1 MFHSTPGRRFAA
13 LLLAASALSG
23 LPAAARAADTLADA
37 LRIIQGKQF
46 VDLTHAF
53 SPTTPVW
60 GGFGQAT
67 MSAASDPQTHQPYTI
82 EKDGFR
88 TTFYSMVG
96 QYGTHVDPPAHF
108 RADGMSMDQIPLQQM
123 ILPLVVFDMTPLVA
137 KDPNHA
143 LSVDDVK
150 AWEKAHGP
158 VPAGAFAA
166 LRTDMYK
173 DFETQPDR
181 FKRSPFPGWS
191 LAAIRYLFEQRK
203 IIAVGHEALDTDTT
217 DGFDSEAWLLKN
229 NHFQI
234 EVMANLDKVPATGA
248 VIVVTWPK
256 VKNGFGFPARAFAIL
271 P

>member
-1 MFHSTPGRRFAA
+1 MKTFLLAMA
-13 LLLAASALSG
+13 LAAASA
-23 LPAAARAADTLADA
+23 RAGDLAEA
-37 LRIIQGKQF
+37 LKTIQGKQM
-46 VDLTHAF
+46 VDLTHSF

-67 MSAASDPQTHQPYTI
+67 MSAACDPKTHEPYTI
-82 EKDGFR
+82 AKDGFR

-108 RADGMSMDQIPLQQM
+108 RGDGLTMDEIPLEDM
-123 ILPLVVFDMTPLVA
+123 ILPLVVFDVTPLLA

-150 AWEKAHGP
+150 AWEAVHGR

-166 LRTDMYK
+166 LRTDMSK
-173 DFETQPDR
+173 DWESNPAR
-181 FKRSPFPGWS
+181 FKRSPFPAWS
-191 LAAIRYLFEQRK
+191 LAAIRFLFEERK
-203 IIAVGHEALDTDTT
+203 VTAIGHESLDTDTT
-217 DGFDSEAWLLKN
+217 DAMESETWILKQ

-234 EVMANLDKVPATGA
+234 EAMANLDKVPPTGA

-256 VKNGFGFPARAFAIL
+256 VEKGFGFPARAIAIL